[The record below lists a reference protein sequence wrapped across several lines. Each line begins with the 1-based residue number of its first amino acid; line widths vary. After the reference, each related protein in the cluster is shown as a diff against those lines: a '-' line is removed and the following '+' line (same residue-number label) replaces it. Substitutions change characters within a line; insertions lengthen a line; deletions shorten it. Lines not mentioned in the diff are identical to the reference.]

1 MKLNITEP
9 TSWKRVLEIE
19 VPSAQ
24 VQGEFDSAYRKYRKQ
39 VRLPGFRKGKVPLD
53 VLKANFGDHIKAEI
67 FEEMIPKLYE
77 EACEEADFEPV
88 SQPAIEDLEFEEGG
102 DLHFKAVVE
111 IKPTIDLAEYKG
123 ISVTKKPADV
133 GEVDIERVLN
143 SMRDRHA
150 DVVRIDGAAEK
161 GHYLMADL
169 QTLDSSGM
177 PIIGEKQENQFLE
190 IGAGRMGQEFD
201 EQLIGIKAGEDR
213 RISSTYPD
221 DHSDEALAGQPA
233 HFEVSVRDVLDKK
246 LPELDDAFA
255 RDVGSEDIEALMSS
269 IKEDLEQE
277 PDREVNSQLIQH
289 LVENN
294 TFDLPESMIK
304 SQVDRMMA
312 DARRS
317 AGDSFN
323 EEEMKQLYEPMAV
336 NQIKRFLILEEIA
349 KREDLEVPEDEIDER
364 LERIASGAKIPVDQ
378 VRRMFRE
385 NGRVEQIESEIREE
399 KVIEFLV
406 QNADIKV
413 E

>member
-19 VPSAQ
+19 VPSEQ
-24 VQGEFDSAYRKYRKQ
+24 IQEELDSAYRKYRKQ
-39 VRLPGFRKGKVPLD
+39 VRLPGFRRGKVPLD
-53 VLKANFGDHIKAEI
+53 VLKANFGDHIKAEML
-67 FEEMIPKLYE
+67 EQMIPNLYE
-77 EACEEADFEPV
+77 EAREEADVEPV
-88 SQPAIEDLEFEEGG
+88 SKPVIEDLEFEEGG

-111 IKPTIDLAEYKG
+111 IKPPIDLAEYKG
-123 ISVTKKPADV
+123 ISVTKKPVDV
-133 GEVDIERVLN
+133 RDEDIERGLA
-143 SMRDRHA
+143 SLRDRHA

-190 IGAGRMGQEFD
+190 IGAGRMGEDFD

-213 RISSTYPD
+213 RVSSTYPD
-221 DHSDEALAGQPA
+221 DHSDETLAGQPA
-233 HFEVSVRDVLDKK
+233 HFAVSVRDVLEKK

-255 RDVGSEDIEALMSS
+255 QDVGSENLEALKSS

-277 PDREVNSQLIQH
+277 PEREVNSQLIQN

-294 TFDLPESMIK
+294 TFDVPESMIK
-304 SQVDRMMA
+304 NQVDRMMA

-317 AGDSFN
+317 AGDSIN
-323 EEEMKQLYEPMAV
+323 EEELKQVYEPMAV

-349 KREDLEVPEDEIDER
+349 EREDLEVTEDEIDER
-364 LERIASGAKIPVDQ
+364 LERIASGANIPVDQ

-385 NGRVEQIESEIREE
+385 NGRVEHIESEIREE